1 MAPKTPRRPDLLELA
16 EILEEQ
22 HRYAS
27 MQIWLTR
34 LNLDKDLATTMVQK
48 YGSEAAYTIMVRAMM
63 EPAYLMEDIGEKY
76 RNSRNAITYF
86 LQEDIPTEIV
96 TKAISEKEEAP
107 SPLSSRPNKT
117 SLAQQEVA
125 EQTTTNDQSVTNQD
139 FTVEP
144 EKTEESKDQQ
154 IDSASSPTD
163 TEDTI
168 PPSPISE
175 EQTTFDDIAPENTSK
190 DKEDTISPSPISE
203 EQTTFDDIDP
213 EEISK
218 DKEKDEN
225 NEDKKT
231 AQSAQPQRTNKLKQ
245 RVDKIKQNAQNSI
258 NKVKAAIKK
267 KKDAIFAKKDK
278 INTTTSQRTQATPM
292 QSNASAIYSKTS
304 PYNIAAEENAESFN
318 QKVDKTITTKN
329 SEDYTIAEKQ
339 FWQQQENLAQDNA
352 FPALKEKFN
361 KKIADQKAE
370 REALAQQ
377 KKLANQAIKSGK
389 IDYDNLP
396 NRPAANKEELLNT
409 AYTYY
414 SHFES
419 KSYTTTLDY
428 KGNPTFGSGH
438 LIMLYDEVNNE
449 KIMNNYKSNYVK
461 LANKT
466 SLSAT
471 ELENQF
477 DFMRTELQKAKS
489 YQKQHPNAS
498 LEEALKH
505 TNLKVSKIPGAGYN
519 IAAPQVAKV
528 KLTEDDMRKI
538 FNTDIE
544 YAYRSCQ
551 RTIGKTTFDNL
562 TLPTQLAVMYTAYNR
577 GNADCFK
584 GRTTEEEIVA
594 KIPNSKN
601 KARNKLTNVART
613 RNNLSQ
619 LGETALVKRKQQQT
633 NSYA

>member
-1 MAPKTPRRPDLLELA
+1 MAPRTPRRPDLLELA

-27 MQIWLTR
+27 MEIWLTR
-34 LNLDKDLATTMVQK
+34 LNLDKDLAKTMVQK
-48 YGSEAAYTIMVRAMM
+48 YGSEKAYTIMVRAMM
-63 EPAYLMEDIGEKY
+63 EPAYLMEDIGENY
-76 RNSRNAITYF
+76 RNSRNAIAYF
-86 LQEDIPTEIV
+86 LQEDIPAEIV
-96 TKAISEKEEAP
+96 AKATSEKEEVP
-107 SPLSSRPNKT
+107 SSPLSSRPDKT
-117 SLAQQEVA
+117 SFDQQEIL
-125 EQTTTNDQSVTNQD
+125 EQTTTNNQSETNQD
-139 FTVEP
+139 TTVEP
-144 EKTEESKDQQ
+144 EKAEESKDQQ
-154 IDSASSPTD
+154 INSASSPINTD
-163 TEDTI
+163 ENISSD
-168 PPSPISE
+168 PISE
-175 EQTTFDDIAPENTSK
+175 EQTTFDDIELEPIANDKNEENTK
-190 DKEDTISPSPISE
+190 IT
-203 EQTTFDDIDP
+203 QT
-213 EEISK
+213 
-218 DKEKDEN
+218 
-225 NEDKKT
+225 
-231 AQSAQPQRTNKLKQ
+231 QRPNKFKQ
-245 RVDKIKQNAQNSI
+245 RIDKIKQNAQNSI

-267 KKDAIFAKKDK
+267 KKDAIFAKKNK
-278 INTTTSQRTQATPM
+278 ANATASQPPLSTPIQTNTST
-292 QSNASAIYSKTS
+292 IFSKNS

-318 QKVDKTITTKN
+318 QKVDKTIASKN

-339 FWQQQENLAQDNA
+339 FWQQQESLAHQDNA

-361 KKIADQKAE
+361 KKISAQKAE

-377 KKLANQAIKSGK
+377 QKLANQLIKSGK
-389 IDYDNLP
+389 IAYDNLP
-396 NRPAANKEELLNT
+396 DRPAASKAELLDT

-419 KSYTTTLDY
+419 KSYITTLDY

-477 DFMRTELQKAKS
+477 DFMRTELKKAKS
-489 YQKQHPNAS
+489 YQKQHPSAS

-505 TNLKVSKIPGAGYN
+505 TNLKASKIPGAGYN

-551 RTIGKTTFDNL
+551 RAIGKATFDNL

-584 GRTTEEEIVA
+584 GKTTEEEIVA

-613 RNNLSQ
+613 RNNLPQ
-619 LGETALVKRKQQQT
+619 LGETIIVKRKQQQK